1 MIIVL
6 IKAMHGCLNGTSVC
20 LEKRAPHNKK
30 GGPTMKKI
38 LSLVLALSLLL
49 TCAVSVATAEETS
62 VYPLDGTNEPLTL
75 LMVADTNVPNAGYEG
90 WGDTAFV
97 KEWQKQT
104 GINIEVK
111 EAADNA
117 ALILNLSSG
126 EYPDIVMMYENAYN
140 GGLTSIIE
148 DELAINLMDYAEY
161 MPDYLNLV
169 NGVEDYRRY
178 VTNTDG
184 GVYFFANFFDTDN
197 GAVHWR
203 GMVLRQD
210 MLDQLQMDVPQTNE
224 EFYNMLVA
232 MRDQLGCDIPLAG
245 NWWQS
250 VLFDDGFAST
260 EYGLVNASGY
270 QKDGKYHYGSYEPEY
285 RDYLAFVKKLYDEGL
300 MDPNFQT
307 TDEATSQASLLS
319 GETGAHPTSCAR
331 INTISARATDEN
343 FKLVAV
349 SSLDASDGT
358 KAYFSQ
364 TDSLTPA
371 RVNAYITADCDQ
383 PELAVQ
389 LFNWLYTEYGTI
401 VADFGPEGK
410 CWEYNEEGV
419 PTFTEYMT
427 ANESGLSL
435 DQMLYVESMMNRP
448 KVSTLAASEQRF
460 PMEEQRAALS
470 IWHETDSFTYL
481 LPSYS
486 ISDAELSTEATSLW
500 TDLSTY
506 ITESRV
512 KFITGELNLE
522 ADFDAYLAQLKTMG
536 MDRYIEIQ
544 QIALDEYYS
553 K

>member
-1 MIIVL
+1 
-6 IKAMHGCLNGTSVC
+6 
-20 LEKRAPHNKK
+20 
-30 GGPTMKKI
+30 MKKI
-38 LSLVLALSLLL
+38 LSLIMALAMLLSCTSAL
-49 TCAVSVATAEETS
+49 AEVA
-62 VYPLDGTNEPLTL
+62 YPLDGSNEPLTL
-75 LMVADTNVPNAGYEG
+75 LMIAENNAPNVGYAG
-90 WGDTAFV
+90 WGETAFV

-104 GINIEVK
+104 GINLEIK
-111 EAADNA
+111 EAADDA

-126 EYPDIVMMYENAYN
+126 TYPDIVMMYESAYN

-148 DELAINLMDYAEY
+148 DELAINLLDYAEY

-178 VTNTDG
+178 VTNADG
-184 GVYFFANFFDTDN
+184 GMYFFANFFATDN

-210 MLDQLQMDVPQTNE
+210 MLDKLNMAAPQTNE
-224 EFYNMLVA
+224 EFYNYLVA
-232 MRDQLGCDIPLAG
+232 CRDQLGVDIPFAG

-260 EYGLVNASGY
+260 EYGLVNAVGH

-285 RDYLAFVKKLYDEGL
+285 REYLRFVKKLYDEGL

-307 TDEATSQASLLS
+307 TDEATSQASLLN

-331 INTISARATDEN
+331 INTISARATDEA

-349 SSLDASDGT
+349 SSLDGSDGT

-371 RVNAYITADCDQ
+371 RINAYITADCKQ

-410 CWEYNEEGV
+410 CWNYDENGV

-427 ANESGLSL
+427 KNEAGLSL
-435 DQMLYVESMMNRP
+435 DQMLYVETMMNRP

-460 PMEEQRAALS
+460 PMDEQRAALS
-470 IWHETDSFTYL
+470 TWHETDSFTYL
-481 LPSYS
+481 LPAYS
-486 ISDAELSTEATSLW
+486 IADADLSAEATDLW
-500 TDLSTY
+500 SDIGTY
-506 ITESRV
+506 IGECRV
-512 KFITGELNLE
+512 KFITGEMNLE
-522 ADFDAYLAQLKTMG
+522 DDFDNYLAQLKTMG

-544 QIALDEYYS
+544 QGALDAYYS